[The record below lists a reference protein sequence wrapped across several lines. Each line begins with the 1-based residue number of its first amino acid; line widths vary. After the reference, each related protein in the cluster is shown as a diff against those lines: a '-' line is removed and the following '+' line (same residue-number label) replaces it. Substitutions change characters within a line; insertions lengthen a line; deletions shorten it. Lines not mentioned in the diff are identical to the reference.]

1 MQQGADHIS
10 NGSNIP
16 NLVAQSQ
23 CHQGPSAADWEA
35 IKEAVYHHYVT
46 RKRPLKVVREILA
59 RERNFRAT

>member
-1 MQQGADHIS
+1 MNQGADHIS

-23 CHQGPSAADWEA
+23 GPSAADWEA
-35 IKEAVYHHYVT
+35 IKEVVYHHYVT